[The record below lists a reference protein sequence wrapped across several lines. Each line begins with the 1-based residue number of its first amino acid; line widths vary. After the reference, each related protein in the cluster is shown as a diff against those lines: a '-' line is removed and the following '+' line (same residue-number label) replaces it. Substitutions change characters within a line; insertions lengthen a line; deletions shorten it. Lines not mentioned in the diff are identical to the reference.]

1 MTLTLITF
9 LPLLAALITL
19 LIPKEQK
26 QAIRLVSLLA
36 AVGQVILAF
45 VIWQNYNPTLAGVDD
60 VSKFQFIER
69 VAWFSVELGN
79 TTISADY
86 FMGIDGLSVTMV
98 ILTAIV
104 ALVGV
109 GASWTIEKSVKG
121 YFLLYN
127 VMSTAM
133 MGCFLALDFF
143 LFYIFWEVTLIPMY
157 FLIGIWGGK
166 NREYAAIKF
175 FIYTLVGSVLM
186 LLAIIFLYGSVI
198 DPETGRN
205 TFSMVAMANQQNF
218 ISGSV
223 LAPSEGNLLRVLA
236 FFAFFLAFV
245 IKVPMVPFHTWLPDA
260 HVEAPTPIS
269 VVLAGVLLKLGG
281 YGLLR
286 INFPIFPEVFQ
297 QFAWWIA
304 LFGVIS
310 IVYGAFCA
318 IAQTDFK
325 KMVAYSSVS
334 HMGFVLLGISAV
346 NSLGMSGAMLQM
358 FSHGLLSPMMFLLVG
373 VIYERAHTREMD
385 KFGGLAKYMP
395 VYAGFIMLAFM
406 GNLGMPALSGFVAEA
421 FVFLGAFAVEQTRVL
436 SVIGTLGIL
445 LSATYLLRAYR
456 TMFTGKRR
464 PNAAY
469 EVEGHHGEEHA
480 HFHDW
485 KGKIDL
491 DGREI
496 ALLAPLAVIV
506 IIIGV
511 YPAPV
516 LDLIMP
522 SLNRVAEIL
531 SATANVALK

>member
-1 MTLTLITF
+1 MLTLITF
-9 LPLLAALITL
+9 LPLIAALVIL
-19 LIPKEQK
+19 LIPKERK
-26 QAIRLVSLLA
+26 QAMRWISLLA
-36 AVGQVILAF
+36 AAGQVALAF
-45 VIWQNYNPTLAGVDD
+45 WIWKNYDPSLAGVDD
-60 VSKFQFIER
+60 ASKFQFVER
-69 VAWFSVELGN
+69 AAWFSVELGN
-79 TTISADY
+79 YVVSADY
-86 FMGIDGLSVTMV
+86 FMGIDGISVAMV

-121 YFLLYN
+121 YFVLYN
-127 VMSTAM
+127 LMSTSM
-133 MGCFLALDFF
+133 MGTFLALDFF
-143 LFYIFWEVTLIPMY
+143 LFYVFWEATLIPMY

-175 FIYTLVGSVLM
+175 IIYTLVGSVLM
-186 LLAIIFLYGSVI
+186 LLAMIGLYASVA
-198 DPETGRN
+198 DPATGRN
-205 TFSMVAMANQQNF
+205 TFSLVAMANQQNF
-218 ISGSV
+218 ISGSA
-223 LAPSEGNLLRVLA
+223 LFPTAENHLLRTLA
-236 FFAFFLAFV
+236 FFALFLAFV

-286 INFPIFPEVFQ
+286 INFPIFPDIFQ
-297 QFAWWIA
+297 EYAWWIA

-334 HMGFVLLGISAV
+334 HMGFALLGIAAV

-358 FSHGLLSPMMFLLVG
+358 FSHGILSPMMFLLVG
-373 VIYERAHTREMD
+373 VIYDRAHTREME

-395 VYAGFIMLAFM
+395 IYAGFILVAFM
-406 GNLGMPALSGFVAEA
+406 GNLGMPAMSGFVAEA
-421 FVFLGAFAVEQTRVL
+421 FVFLGAFSQEQTRILAV
-436 SVIGTLGIL
+436 VGTLGIL

-456 TMFTGKRR
+456 TMFTGERK

-469 EVEGHHGEEHA
+469 EVKGHHGEEHA

-485 KGKIDL
+485 KGNIDM

-496 ALLAPLAVIV
+496 ALLAPLAAIV
-506 IIIGV
+506 ILVGV

-516 LDLIMP
+516 LDLMTP
-522 SLNRVAEIL
+522 SLNKVAEIL
-531 SATANVALK
+531 SAATNIALK